1 MATPFLTPY
10 PPSRAVEAF
19 KPASPFLSFYR
30 QANRMFE
37 DVFREFDEAR
47 EAFGGILSPTID
59 VTQTDQE
66 IRISA
71 ELPGVKD
78 EDVEVTAE
86 NDVLTIR
93 AEKRVE
99 RDEARDKRYVAER
112 SYGTFQRSLR
122 MPQAIDPQ
130 QVRANFDHGILT
142 IRLPR
147 AEQENGR
154 RQIAVESGPPQ
165 ERKGEIPSESRH

>member
-1 MATPFLTPY
+1 MATSYLTPY
-10 PPSRAVEAF
+10 QPPRTIETF

-30 QANRMFE
+30 QANRLFE
-37 DVFREFDEAR
+37 DVFRELDDAR

-59 VTQTDQE
+59 VTQSEQE

-78 EDVEVTAE
+78 EDVEVIAE

-99 RDEARDKRYVAER
+99 REEGKDKRHVSER
-112 SYGTFQRSLR
+112 AYGTFQRSLR

-147 AEQENGR
+147 AEPENGR
-154 RQIAVESGPPQ
+154 RQISVESGPPP
-165 ERKGEIPSESRH
+165 ESNRDVPSESRH